1 MNCTTLFLASI
12 LASLLVCNR
21 ACGVWL
27 PLSQSHNLSNTFSQS
42 NPLRTPSQLHRLPYW
57 FPLPTKCLPDPFSL
71 NPGAIYV
78 SQCSFFLSF
87 FLCFLCF
94 LSWIF
99 CLPSFLLSFLLA
111 HFLSFSLNVFPPSP
125 GSLLGCDLH
134 LTFLCLLP
142 PACSFSNTNLCAA
155 LPGCLAQYGA
165 CVISSRVL
173 LEQIPQGLNRP
184 CYLLSP
190 LLCAMCT

>member
-1 MNCTTLFLASI
+1 MNCTTLCLASI

-42 NPLRTPSQLHRLPYW
+42 NPLRSPSQLHRLPYW

-78 SQCSFFLSF
+78 CSALFAHF
-87 FLCFLCF
+87 
-94 LSWIF
+94 
-99 CLPSFLLSFLLA
+99 LPSFLFFLLLPTFSFLYSI
-111 HFLSFSLNVFPPSP
+111 SFSSKCLHSLSRIFGCLWSLSACPLP
-125 GSLLGCDLH
+125 SLLS
-134 LTFLCLLP
+134 
-142 PACSFSNTNLCAA
+142 CSFLNTNLGEVH
-155 LPGCLAQYGA
+155 PGCLAQCEA

-173 LEQIPQGLNRP
+173 LNQIPQGLNRP

-190 LLCAMCT
+190 LLCTMCT